1 MNPHSPFEDRLGAH
15 LRESIANS
23 PDIAISEVIAI
34 SASRQRR
41 VRRHKALAMCLITI
55 LTTGALVSIYG
66 SREHQG
72 HAQFTNRVSG
82 CDLSSSALI
91 PSSNGSNSNSDAND
105 QSSTPIFASIRDR
118 LDQFPN
124 ASTAIIVDTAD
135 DVPADS
141 DPRAIVVIRCLPSP
155 DLRDVASR
163 LNSAREIMAGSDGGR
178 VLASD
183 YPQVT
188 VEVDA
193 TRGVVVVSG
202 PRVDAEDLVRRSQV
216 SGDGVELDSP

>member
-15 LRESIANS
+15 LRESLAKS
-23 PDIAISEVIAI
+23 PDIAISEVIAL

-41 VRRHKALAMCLITI
+41 VRRQKALAICLITI

-66 SREHQG
+66 SRQHQG
-72 HAQFTNRVSG
+72 HTQFTNRVSG

-105 QSSTPIFASIRDR
+105 QPSTLMFASIRDR

-124 ASTAIIVDTAD
+124 ASTAIIVDRAD
-135 DVPADS
+135 DVPPDS
-141 DPRAIVVIRCLPSP
+141 DPQAIVVIRCLPSP

-163 LNSAREIMAGSDGGR
+163 LESARNVMAGPDGGR
-178 VLASD
+178 VLAPD

-193 TRGVVVVSG
+193 TRGVVIVSG

-216 SGDGVELDSP
+216 SDDGVELDSP

>member
-15 LRESIANS
+15 LRESMAKS
-23 PDIAISEVIAI
+23 PDIAISEVITL

-55 LTTGALVSIYG
+55 LTTGALVSVYG
-66 SREHQG
+66 SRQHQS
-72 HAQFTNRVSG
+72 HTQSANRVSG

-105 QSSTPIFASIRDR
+105 QPSTLMFASIRDR
-118 LDQFPN
+118 LDQFPD
-124 ASTAIIVDTAD
+124 ASTAIIVDRAD

-155 DLRDVASR
+155 DLRDIASR
-163 LNSAREIMAGSDGGR
+163 LESARQIMTGSDGGR
-178 VLASD
+178 VQASD

-188 VEVDA
+188 VEMDA

-216 SGDGVELDSP
+216 SGDGVELNSP